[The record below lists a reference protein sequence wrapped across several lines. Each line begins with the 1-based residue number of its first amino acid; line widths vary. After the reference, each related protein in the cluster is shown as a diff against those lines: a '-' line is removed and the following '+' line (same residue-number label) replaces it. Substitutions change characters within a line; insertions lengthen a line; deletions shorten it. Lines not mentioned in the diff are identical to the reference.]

1 MLEANILEENYLVQ
15 SLEQT
20 AITLSVLHRTVGL
33 SNKSQRSCQL
43 HVAESGLELVLF
55 FFFFSIYVL
64 KLILL
69 SIAGLPCCVSFRCI
83 VK

>member
-20 AITLSVLHRTVGL
+20 AITLSVLHRTAGL

-43 HVAESGLELVLF
+43 HVAESGLELVL
-55 FFFFSIYVL
+55 FFFSIYVL

>member
-20 AITLSVLHRTVGL
+20 AIILSVLHRTVGL

-55 FFFFSIYVL
+55 FFFSIYVL

>member
-20 AITLSVLHRTVGL
+20 AITLSVLHRTAGL

-55 FFFFSIYVL
+55 FFFFHLCFKINFIEYSWFTML
-64 KLILL
+64 
-69 SIAGLPCCVSFRCI
+69 C
-83 VK
+83 